1 MHFIPLVMGKFC
13 TNMLKTLGL
22 SLRKPKMQR
31 IEIIALKRSPEIADF
46 SWTLQGKSACTF
58 CVGWITPHRKEITVS
73 TAYVRRVSLKPSL
86 SDAEVAAYWKFTME
100 EVVPALQRVPGMR
113 SVKVY
118 SGAGGLRADIRY
130 VFEMDDAGVYE
141 RLLATP
147 ALQPLVAKN

>member
-1 MHFIPLVMGKFC
+1 
-13 TNMLKTLGL
+13 
-22 SLRKPKMQR
+22 
-31 IEIIALKRSPEIADF
+31 
-46 SWTLQGKSACTF
+46 
-58 CVGWITPHRKEITVS
+58 VS

-86 SDAEVAAYWKFTME
+86 SDAEVVAYWKFTME

-147 ALQPLVAKN
+147 ALQPLVAKTYAAWDMSTATQTFVREVTPELIRALSST